1 MADDFVSNS
10 LVLPSGLHHRDGT
23 TGWPWRVEDQ
33 LPSDRPSDRRL
44 LHAFLLGKSRGVVD
58 WKIIRVTEGGVRFAG
73 GSRTCAA
80 FAVFS
85 LRVIAVYNS

>member
-23 TGWPWRVEDQ
+23 TGWPWCVEDQ

-44 LHAFLLGKSRGVVD
+44 LHAFLLGKSRGVVSK
-58 WKIIRVTEGGVRFAG
+58 KIKNYVGLEKNEHNPSDRRRRKT
-73 GSRTCAA
+73 
-80 FAVFS
+80 
-85 LRVIAVYNS
+85 